1 MSDVIVR
8 ELTPKYVSDYFRFFD
23 DQAFTDNPEWSGCFC
38 YLHHFLGT
46 YEKWQDSSKANNRDT
61 VQELIRNGQ
70 FNGMVAY
77 VYPIMP
83 LKTS

>member
-1 MSDVIVR
+1 MIRRLPITPSGAAVFVI
-8 ELTPKYVSDYFRFFD
+8 SI
-23 DQAFTDNPEWSGCFC
+23 
-38 YLHHFLGT
+38 HFLGT
-46 YEKWQDSSKANNRDT
+46 YEKWQDSSKANNRDA